1 MGLGAVASS
10 PVTNKLSACAELT
23 ISLEVA
29 FAPVSDILI
38 KIGLAIPLPQSE
50 IAPRNRFGT
59 KPAKE

>member
-10 PVTNKLSACAELT
+10 PVTNKLSASAELT

-38 KIGLAIPLPQSE
+38 KRLAIPLPQSE

-59 KPAKE
+59 KPAEE